1 MNMLKEKTSFN
12 RRQFLKAS
20 VGIATGMIVGLYLP
34 LRNRAAASQD
44 TPLQPNAYVHL
55 KPDNSITVL
64 VKHIEIGQ
72 GAFTGMATLVAD
84 EMDADWSQMQAEHA
98 PANAELYKNFAFG
111 IQGVGGSTGLANSYM
126 QMRKA
131 GAMMRGN
138 LVQAAANKWNVSP
151 GSIHVEK
158 GVLHH
163 KASGRQATFGELA
176 EAASAIT
183 PNQNPTLK
191 SPEAF
196 IYIGKTVPRIDTTV
210 KTNGNAIFT
219 QDISLPSMRYAMVAH
234 PSHFGATIKQ
244 VDDSKAKQVAGVV
257 GVYNISSGVAVVAN
271 STYAAMKGRDALE
284 VTWNTAKA
292 ETRSSDAITEEYVSK
307 TADVGVSAASHG
319 DTTSALSSAQGTF
332 EAVYTFPY
340 LAHTPME
347 TLDAVVRANKDGSV
361 DVWMGSQLQTVD
373 QGTVASVFGVK
384 PERVSINTQLGGGTF
399 GRRAQPSSGFA
410 KEAAEV
416 AKTQPKDIPV
426 KLMWTREDDVQG
438 GRYRPLTVHRVT
450 TGTDSKGD
458 ISAWQH
464 VIATQSIVAGSPF
477 EQMIKNG
484 IDPTSVEGA
493 SDFPYAIANRDISLH
508 TMSNPI
514 PVLWWR
520 SVGHTHTAYV
530 VETAIDHALSRTET
544 DPIEGRRALLKDS
557 PRDLGVLDAVVKL
570 ADSSGKPPA
579 GHARGI
585 AVHKSFGTYVAQI
598 AEVTKSDEGLP
609 KVTRVWC
616 AVDCGLAVNPDIVRA
631 QMEGGIGFGLGAIL
645 EEEITLGKG
654 GAVQQSN
661 YDTYHP
667 LRIASMP
674 EVDVA
679 IVPSGESPTG
689 VGEPGVPPIGP
700 AVANAWRALTGQLI
714 TNLPMNKAIRR
725 SQEAS

>member
-1 MNMLKEKTSFN
+1 MQISHEKPSFN

-20 VGIATGMIVGLYLP
+20 VGIATGLVVGLYLP
-34 LRNRAAASQD
+34 IRNRAVASQNA
-44 TPLQPNAYVHL
+44 PMQPNAFIHL
-55 KPDNSITVL
+55 KPDNTITVL

-84 EMDADWSQMQAEHA
+84 EMDADWSQMKAQHA
-98 PANAELYKNFAFG
+98 PANTELYKNFAFG

-131 GAMMRGN
+131 GAMMREN
-138 LVQAAANKWNVSP
+138 LVKAAADKWNVSST
-151 GSIHVEK
+151 SISVEK
-158 GVLHH
+158 GVVHH
-163 KASGRQATFGELA
+163 KVSNRHATFGELA
-176 EAASAIT
+176 EAASVIT
-183 PNQNPTLK
+183 PNQDPILK
-191 SPEAF
+191 SPDKF
-196 IYIGKTVPRIDTTV
+196 MYIGKPVPKIDTAA
-210 KTNGNAIFT
+210 KTNGNAVFT
-219 QDISLPSMRYAMVAH
+219 QDISLPDMRYAVVAH
-234 PSHFGATIKQ
+234 PTHFGATLKQ
-244 VDDSKAKQVAGVV
+244 VDDSKAKQVPGVV
-257 GVYNISSGVAVVAN
+257 GVHTISSGVAVIAT
-271 STYAAMKGRDALE
+271 STYAAIKGRDALKISWD
-284 VTWNTAKA
+284 TSKA
-292 ETRSSDAITEEYVSK
+292 ETRSTEQITQEYVDK
-307 TADVGVSAASHG
+307 TETAGITATSHG
-319 DTTSALSSAQGTF
+319 DAASALNSASGTY

-347 TLDAVVRANKDGSV
+347 TLDGVVRANKDGSV
-361 DVWMGSQLQTVD
+361 EVWMGSQLQTVD

-384 PERVSINTQLGGGTF
+384 PENVSINTQLGGGTF
-399 GRRAQPSSGFA
+399 GRRAQPASNFA
-410 KEAAEV
+410 QEAAEV
-416 AKTQPKDIPV
+416 AKTQAKGIPV

-438 GRYRPLTVHRVT
+438 GRYRPLTVHRVK
-450 TGTDSKGD
+450 TGNDSNGNVNT
-458 ISAWQH
+458 WHH

-477 EQMIKNG
+477 EQMIQNG
-484 IDPTSVEGA
+484 VDPTSVEGA
-493 SDFPYAIANRDISLH
+493 SDFPYAIANRNVSLH
-508 TMSNPI
+508 TMSNPV

-530 VETAIDHALSRTET
+530 VETAIDFALARTET

-570 ADSSGKPPA
+570 SDTAGPIPE

-598 AEVTKSDEGLP
+598 AEVTKNDEGLP

-616 AVDCGLAVNPDIVRA
+616 AVDCGLAVNPDIVKA

-645 EEEITLGKG
+645 DEEITLGEG
-654 GAVQQSN
+654 GQVQQSN

-674 EVDVA
+674 QVEVA

-700 AVANAWRALTGQLI
+700 AVANAWRSLTGQFI
-714 TNLPMNKAIRR
+714 TNLPMHKAIRR
-725 SQEAS
+725 AQEAS

>member
-1 MNMLKEKTSFN
+1 MHMPQEKTVFD

-20 VGIATGMIVGLYLP
+20 VGIATGLIVGLYLP
-34 LRNRAAASQD
+34 LRNRAVASQD
-44 TPLQPNAYVHL
+44 TPMQPNAYIHL
-55 KPDNSITVL
+55 KPDNTITVL

-72 GAFTGMATLVAD
+72 GAFTGMATLIAD
-84 EMDADWSQMQAEHA
+84 EMDADWSQMKAQHA
-98 PANAELYKNFAFG
+98 PANAELYKNLAFG

-131 GAMMRGN
+131 GAMMRDS
-138 LVQAAANKWNVSP
+138 LVRATADKWNVSP
-151 GSIHVEK
+151 DSIEVTK
-158 GVLHH
+158 GVIHH
-163 KASGRQATFGELA
+163 KASGKSAVFGELA
-176 EAASAIT
+176 EAASKIE
-183 PNQNPTLK
+183 PNQNPALK
-191 SPEAF
+191 SPESF
-196 IYIGKTVPRIDTTV
+196 IYIGKPVPKIDTTV
-210 KTNGNAIFT
+210 KTNGTAQFT
-219 QDISLPSMRYAMVAH
+219 QDVQLPDMRYAAVAH
-234 PSHFGATIKQ
+234 PSHFGATIKE
-244 VDDSKAKQVAGVV
+244 VDDSKAKKVAGVL
-257 GVYNISSGVAVVAN
+257 GVHKISSGVAVVAT
-271 STYAAMKGRDALE
+271 STYAALKGRDALKL
-284 VTWNTAKA
+284 TWDTTKA
-292 ETRSSDAITEEYVSK
+292 ETRSTDDITQEYVDK
-307 TADVGVSAASHG
+307 TTTTGIKAASHG
-319 DTTSALSSAQGTF
+319 DTTTALKNAQSTF

-347 TLDAVVRANKDGSV
+347 TLDAVVRANKDGTV
-361 DVWMGSQLQTVD
+361 EVWMGSQMQTVD

-384 PERVSINTQLGGGTF
+384 PEYVSINTQLGGGTF
-399 GRRAQPSSGFA
+399 GRRAQPTSGFA
-410 KEAAEV
+410 KEAAEI
-416 AKTQPKDIPV
+416 AKTQPKGTPV
-426 KLMWTREDDVQG
+426 KLMWTRENDVQG
-438 GRYRPLTVHRVT
+438 GRYRPLTVHRVV
-450 TGTDSKGD
+450 TGTDNKGN
-458 ISAWQH
+458 INAWQH

-477 EQMIKNG
+477 EQMIKDG

-493 SDFPYAIANRDISLH
+493 SDFPYTIANRDVSLH

-530 VETAIDHALSRTET
+530 VETALDHALSRTET

-557 PRDLGVLDAVVKL
+557 PRDLGVLNAVVKL
-570 ADSSGKPPA
+570 ADSAGKTPV

-598 AEVTKSDEGLP
+598 AEVTKTDDGLV

-654 GAVQQSN
+654 GMVEQSN
-661 YDTYHP
+661 YDSYHP
-667 LRIASMP
+667 LRMPSMP
-674 EVDVA
+674 EVEVV

-700 AVANAWRALTGQLI
+700 AVANAWRSLTGQMI

-725 SQEAS
+725 AQEAS